1 MRYLIHSIE
10 VVNHP
15 VSEYNSPPSHVLMSL
30 GFSELFKSF
39 FVTLLT
45 GFSYHIK
52 PESLLCAVIYIY
64 EPIYILTIFF

>member
-1 MRYLIHSIE
+1 
-10 VVNHP
+10 
-15 VSEYNSPPSHVLMSL
+15 MSL